1 MRAAW
6 CTMMLAVL
14 SFLACAQTDSDP
26 QGDDADLSAANAPA
40 LILEPVKSW
49 SLPSG
54 ENLSLHGASFVSD
67 SIILSWTRDG
77 KLWLFDRDDSIA
89 ELVWERRPW
98 IIAKSGSP
106 GRVQPNVAVSKS
118 DGRVFQIRPS
128 GSVEATQTTC
138 DVAARSADL
147 LSVGEDLLALRSP
160 ANGEPTATASRSL
173 SLIRLSG
180 GNCQEVA
187 NVELGCRDGVASL
200 AQAGLDEAW
209 ISCSDPDVP
218 IHTVVLSSDSLVVEE
233 LALSDA
239 SDGSRELS
247 SATTPLWFALPV
259 VRLDRGFLRVQA
271 DLRSSARRIELID
284 SQGRIVRTN
293 LVETPLGLVAS
304 RPEDRLLFGM
314 RGAPG
319 AEALL
324 FEWSWS
330 E

>member
-1 MRAAW
+1 MKAAW
-6 CTMMLAVL
+6 WTMILTVL
-14 SFLACAQTDSDP
+14 TLLACAQPDSEP
-26 QGDDADLSAANAPA
+26 QGANADSSALNAPA

-54 ENLSLHGASFVSD
+54 RILSLQGASFVSD
-67 SIILSWTRDG
+67 SIVVGWTRDG
-77 KLWLFDRDDSIA
+77 KLWLFDRGDSIA
-89 ELVWERRPW
+89 EPIWERAPL
-98 IIAKSGSP
+98 IIVRSGFP
-106 GRVQPNVAVSKS
+106 GREQPNVAVSNS
-118 DGRVFQIRPS
+118 DGRVFRIRPS

-147 LSVGEDLLALRSP
+147 LSVGEDLLALRNP

-200 AQAGLDEAW
+200 AQAGPDEAW

-218 IHTVVLSSDSLVVEE
+218 IHSVKLSSDSLVLEG
-233 LALSDA
+233 LKLSGA
-239 SDGSRELS
+239 ADGSPELS
-247 SATTPLWFALPV
+247 SPTTPLWFALPV

-284 SQGRIVRTN
+284 SQGRIVRTS